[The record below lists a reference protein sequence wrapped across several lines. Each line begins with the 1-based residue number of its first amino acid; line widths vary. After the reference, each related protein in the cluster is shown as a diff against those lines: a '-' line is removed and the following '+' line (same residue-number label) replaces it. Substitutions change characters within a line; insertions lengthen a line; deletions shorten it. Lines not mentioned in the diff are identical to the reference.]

1 MASIALVA
9 LTILYDELGAHRGH
23 WFVRNAVNAAGFTS
37 FEIGAAL
44 VASKLPSPFYPPF
57 RNSPIFVLSIW
68 FNVHVLTLYVI

>member
-37 FEIGAAL
+37 FEVGAAL
-44 VASKLPSPFYPPF
+44 VASKLPSPPLLFCTTPYNYSF
-57 RNSPIFVLSIW
+57 D
-68 FNVHVLTLYVI
+68 LT

>member
-37 FEIGAAL
+37 FEVGAAL
-44 VASKLPSPFYPPF
+44 VAGQSPHFFSYFSLPTLLIQF
-57 RNSPIFVLSIW
+57 PI
-68 FNVHVLTLYVI
+68 LTLYVL

>member
-44 VASKLPSPFYPPF
+44 IASKLPSLFHLLFEIPYICSFDL
-57 RNSPIFVLSIW
+57 I
-68 FNVHVLTLYVI
+68 